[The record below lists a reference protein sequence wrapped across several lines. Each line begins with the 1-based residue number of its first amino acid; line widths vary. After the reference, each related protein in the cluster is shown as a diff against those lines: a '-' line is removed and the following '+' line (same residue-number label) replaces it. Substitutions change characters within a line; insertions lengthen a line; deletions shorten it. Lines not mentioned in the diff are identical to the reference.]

1 MSNDRGLICA
11 YLLDGQ
17 GGGTALD
24 WAGVEAWRPDEGVL
38 WMHLDR
44 SDFDARRWLR
54 DTSGIDS
61 IIVDSLLAKGSRP
74 RTTVIG
80 QSLLV
85 FLRGINLNPE
95 EDPVH
100 MVSMRMYAEEKR
112 VVTIRRQH
120 LMAVDD
126 VKDSLEGGNGPLD
139 AGDLLIAV
147 AGALT
152 ERMRPKLTELKEELE
167 ALEEDLE
174 NSDYGPVRP
183 RLAGI
188 QRETIEL
195 RRYLAPQRE
204 ALSYLCTTEIPWL
217 TGRERMRLFET
228 IDQIKRYVE
237 NLDAGREHAQV
248 LHEQISENLNQKIN
262 RNMYLLS
269 IMAAVFLPLDFVTGL
284 LGVNLGGIPGQDNP
298 LGFLELTIGLAF
310 FAVFLLAIFHRLQW
324 LRPLQRSSPAAQE
337 DSAPY

>member
-1 MSNDRGLICA
+1 MNNDRGLICA
-11 YLLDGQ
+11 YLLDGK
-17 GGGTALD
+17 GGSTALD
-24 WAGVEAWRPDEGVL
+24 WAGVETWTPEDGVL
-38 WMHLDR
+38 WLHLDR
-44 SDFDARRWLR
+44 SDFDARKWLR
-54 DTSGIDS
+54 EVSGIDS

-74 RTTVIG
+74 RTTVIDR
-80 QSLLV
+80 SLLV
-85 FLRGINLNPE
+85 FLRGVNLNPD

-100 MVSMRMYAEEKR
+100 MVSMRMYAEERR
-112 VVTIRRQH
+112 VITIRRQH

-126 VKDSLEGGNGPLD
+126 VKDALEQGTGPHD
-139 AGDLLIAV
+139 AGDLLVFV

-152 ERMRPKLTELKEELE
+152 ERMRPKLTELKDELD

-174 NSDYGPVRP
+174 DSDYAPARP
-183 RLAGI
+183 RLSGI

-204 ALSYLCTTEIPWL
+204 ALSSLCSAEVPWL
-217 TGRERMRLFET
+217 TGRERMRLFEI

-248 LHEQISENLNQKIN
+248 LHEQISETLNQQIN

-284 LGVNLGGIPGQDNP
+284 LGVNLGGIPGQDDP
-298 LGFLELTIGLAF
+298 LGFLELTIGLAV
-310 FAVFLLAIFHRLQW
+310 FAVVLLAIFHRLQW
-324 LRPLQRSSPAAQE
+324 LRPIQSFNR
-337 DSAPY
+337 